1 MDRAEA
7 LGPPAQAAS
16 LAPLAR
22 ELADQAERDRRLPN
36 RLANALRDSGLP
48 RMLVPASL
56 GGGEVA
62 PRAMIEALEELAV
75 ADASAAWCA
84 MVSATAGYVAAY
96 LEPGAAQE
104 LFGSGAIAAGVYAPM
119 GEARRDGGAY
129 VVTGR
134 WPFASYSAHA
144 ELLLGG
150 VRTEDGVRLAVFAA
164 ADVEIHDTWEVSG
177 LRGTGSNDMS
187 VDGVRIPAVNTA
199 SLAAPPAAS
208 GPLYAFPVFGLLALG
223 IAAVALGAARGAID
237 DLRALAGAKK
247 PGGSRRLLAERAT
260 VQADVARAAASVAAA
275 RALISR
281 RSTEPGRRRAPATG
295 CRWRSARACASPPP
309 MRRARC
315 AEAVDLMYDAGGGT
329 SIYAQQ
335 PAPAPLPRHPHRD
348 PARDGRPGD
357 AGAGRAASSSAR
369 RPTSHSCSRGLT
381 PSRKCNGDP
390 CPTRD
395 SRNRV

>member
-208 GPLYAFPVFGLLALG
+208 GPLYEFPVFGLLALG

-237 DLRALAGAKK
+237 DLRALAVAKK

-275 RALISR
+275 RALIIE
-281 RSTEPGRRRAPATG
+281 TVDRAWTAASSGAGVPVEERTRLRLAATH
-295 CRWRSARACASPPP
+295 ATRACAD
-309 MRRARC
+309 
-315 AEAVDLMYDAGGGT
+315 AVDLMYDAGGGT
-329 SIYAQQ
+329 SIYASSPLQRRFRDIHTATQ
-335 PAPAPLPRHPHRD
+335 HAMVAPATWELT
-348 PARDGRPGD
+348 GRLLLGQETD
-357 AGAGRAASSSAR
+357 V
-369 RPTSHSCSRGLT
+369 TLL
-381 PSRKCNGDP
+381 
-390 CPTRD
+390 
-395 SRNRV
+395 